1 MVRYAAIAGILLLA
15 ACTTVEEIAGI
26 TPASPTAPYTTDDYD
41 ATTLLP
47 CSLGDASNDQSCP
60 AGIRRG
66 DTGFATIT
74 TTRPDGFER
83 IMDFT
88 PETISTPGSGTL
100 TSRKDGDTWYIS
112 IDDNEHYVVPE
123 AAIFGG

>member
-15 ACTTVEEIAGI
+15 ACTTVEELAGI

-47 CSLGDASNDQSCP
+47 CSLGDDSNDQSCP

-66 DTGFATIT
+66 DTGFAVIT
-74 TTRPDGFER
+74 TTRPDGRER
-83 IMDFT
+83 ILDFT

-112 IDDNEHYVVPE
+112 IDDTEYYTVPE
-123 AAIFGG
+123 AAVFGG